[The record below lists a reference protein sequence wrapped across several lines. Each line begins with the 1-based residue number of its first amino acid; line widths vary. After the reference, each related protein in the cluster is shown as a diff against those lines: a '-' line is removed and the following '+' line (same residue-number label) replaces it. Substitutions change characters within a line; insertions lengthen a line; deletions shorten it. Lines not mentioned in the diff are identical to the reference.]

1 MIRKICLTSKFITSQ
16 PRLQTI
22 SIHIANH
29 TMKFGQWYRNI
40 FLRKLCRKWGRETC
54 SRPLFILWKSLI
66 WDESKWSATQFRYI
80 SIALNLPY
88 NKTKLYKTLDHWSRD
103 MLNFNFSEK
112 DLGLVSPPHFV
123 NDFLRK
129 MFLMFGKKF
138 QILLSDGLFFS
149 RYWTICI
156 LQLLVNQAV
165 TS

>member
-1 MIRKICLTSKFITSQ
+1 
-16 PRLQTI
+16 
-22 SIHIANH
+22 
-29 TMKFGQWYRNI
+29 
-40 FLRKLCRKWGRETC
+40 
-54 SRPLFILWKSLI
+54 
-66 WDESKWSATQFRYI
+66 
-80 SIALNLPY
+80 
-88 NKTKLYKTLDHWSRD
+88 
-103 MLNFNFSEK
+103 MLNFDFSEK

-165 TS
+165 TSQSFKLDLPF